1 MYILVF
7 GNGFAIVDRCL
18 KDEEGKEVDNTLKT
32 LLMFEKMKYI
42 SKIKSDK
49 KTIAVVRKNK
59 LPKVGAF

>member
-1 MYILVF
+1 M
-7 GNGFAIVDRCL
+7 

-32 LLMFEKMKYI
+32 LLMFEKMQYI